1 MRRRIW
7 APILGFVLVFVLVF
21 FGVQFL
27 TKTGVFRVPGVVS
40 YDESLS
46 EDEIKMLSEIFT
58 DEVVLD
64 ADVSISAREVFELP
78 ELSSHEFLYEIYVP
92 VANFYKVDGK
102 ISIASVDEFFQ
113 RENQEKLGYEIYK
126 IENLNH
132 KVKLLKLNDKYYLD
146 DFKSGAVF
154 RIISFESEK
163 FEQEILPLVSE
174 KMARDFP
181 SAEMTLTFAQTGVT
195 ALSRG
200 MNAKLYSV
208 GNAEYFAENIGEYLS
223 SFDLTHTSNESSFT
237 DFASTRN
244 ICSDKRFINT
254 LTAIGLDIVE
264 LTGNHNQDCGDQA
277 ALETID
283 VYNEKGILTVGG
295 GKTAEEAARPL
306 EIEKKNNNMTMLAFN
321 LSTGGATYDNTPGA
335 NQYYE
340 ETAAAQ
346 IKAAKER
353 GDTVIVDI
361 QYYECNAYASE
372 YEDPICD
379 YANSAAGDQIGFFR
393 HLIDLGADVVVGTS
407 AHQPQTFEV
416 YGDGVIYYGL
426 GNLFFDQVWW
436 PGTTRSLILVH
447 HIYNNEILQTEVV
460 PTVYGDEMQTRLM
473 DEETAQWFLNRLVNA
488 RPTPAAGS
496 GDLQGALNSW
506 TRSVGG
512 SKGVIFYDLDSGQV
526 LASYNP
532 DEKFAT
538 ASIYKLFVVYEGYR
552 RLQNGTWNGE
562 DQAGSTGK
570 TIAKCLDLAIRES
583 NSTCAETL
591 WAMMGRET
599 LDAAVQNDFGLPN
612 VTVGSLSATPREIML
627 MMKRFYEHPEI
638 TNEDL
643 AATIKDS
650 FLNQP
655 PSYGLCSGP
664 CNWRQGL
671 PSGFS
676 DKVLV
681 YNKVGWN
688 FNGSIWTIYDD
699 AAILEFPEKDRHII
713 AVVMTSGIHYN
724 QIRNLASLIENVI

>member
-7 APILGFVLVFVLVF
+7 APVVGFILIFLVVF
-21 FGVQFL
+21 FGVQFS
-27 TKTGVFRVPGVVS
+27 TKTGVFRAPGVVI
-40 YDESLS
+40 YDENLG
-46 EDEIKMLSEIFT
+46 DEVKAELEAIFT
-58 DEVVLD
+58 DKVELSHNVTISMRSELD
-64 ADVSISAREVFELP
+64 LP
-78 ELSSHEFLYEIYVP
+78 ELKENEVLYEILVP
-92 VANFYKVDGK
+92 VTDFYSTETNIEVQNAN
-102 ISIASVDEFFQ
+102 
-113 RENQEKLGYEIYK
+113 EIYNNCLECNFTLLPIK
-126 IENLNH
+126 DLNH
-132 KVKLLKLNDKYYLD
+132 KVKLLKLNNKYYLD

-154 RIISFESEK
+154 IIVTFDSEGFENDIK
-163 FEQEILPLVSE
+163 PLIAEFS
-174 KMARDFP
+174 KRDFP
-181 SAEMTLTFAQTGVT
+181 TADTTLTLAQTGVT

-208 GNAEYFAENIGEYLS
+208 GNAEYFAENIKDYLS

-237 DFASTRN
+237 DFANARN

-254 LTAIGLDIVE
+254 LTTIGLDIVE

-277 ALETID
+277 AIETID
-283 VYNEKGILTVGG
+283 VYNEKGIKIVGG
-295 GKTAEEAARPL
+295 GKTAEEAAKPL
-306 EIEKKNNNMTMLAFN
+306 EIDQKDNQVTMLAYN

-340 ETAAAQ
+340 EKAAAQ

-353 GDTVIVDI
+353 GDIVIVDI
-361 QYYECNAYASE
+361 QYYECNAYAST
-372 YEDPICD
+372 YEDPACD

-407 AHQPQTFEV
+407 AHQPQTFEK
-416 YGDGVIYYGL
+416 YGNGVIYYGL

-436 PGTTRSLILVH
+436 PGTTRSLVLVH
-447 HIYNNEILQTEVV
+447 HIYNDKILQTEVV
-460 PTVYGDEMQTRLM
+460 PTVYGNEMQTRLM
-473 DEETAQWFLNRLVNA
+473 DEESAKWFLDRLINA
-488 RPTPAAGS
+488 RPAPAAGS
-496 GDLQGALNSW
+496 DDLQGALNSW

-512 SKGVIFYDLDSGQV
+512 SKGVIFYDLDTNKV
-526 LASYNP
+526 LAEYNA
-532 DEKFAT
+532 DKKFAT

-562 DQAGSTGK
+562 DRAGSTGK

-583 NSTCAETL
+583 NSACAETL
-591 WAMMGRET
+591 WEMMGRDA
-599 LDAAVQNDFGLPN
+599 LDAAVQNDFGLPS

-638 TNEDL
+638 TDENL
-643 AATIKDS
+643 VATIKDS

-655 PSYGLCSGP
+655 PSAGLCSGL

-676 DKVLV
+676 DKVKV

-688 FNGSIWTIYDD
+688 FNGSVWTIYND
-699 AAILEFPEKDRHII
+699 AAIIEFPEKDRRII
-713 AVVMTSGIHYN
+713 AAVMTSGVNYSK
-724 QIRNLASLIENVI
+724 IRDLARQIENVIK

>member
-7 APILGFVLVFVLVF
+7 APIAGFVLIFVAVF
-21 FGVQFL
+21 FGVQFF
-27 TKTGVFRVPGVVS
+27 TKTGLFRVPGAVI
-40 YDESLS
+40 YDESLGDELIS
-46 EDEIKMLSEIFT
+46 ELSAIFT
-58 DEVVLD
+58 DEVDLD
-64 ADVSISAREVFELP
+64 RDVTISIRDTL
-78 ELSSHEFLYEIYVP
+78 ELSGLKENEVLYEVLVP
-92 VANFYKVDGK
+92 VANFYSTETNVEVG
-102 ISIASVDEFFQ
+102 STDELFNNC
-113 RENQEKLGYEIYK
+113 EDCIYK
-126 IENLNH
+126 MISVRNLDH
-132 KVKLLKLNDKYYLD
+132 TVKLLKINGKYYLD

-154 RIISFESEK
+154 YILTFESDRFK
-163 FEQEILPLVSE
+163 QEIEPLISE
-174 KMARDFP
+174 FKNRDFP
-181 SAEMTLTFAQTGVT
+181 TSETTLTLAQTGVT

-208 GNAEYFAENIGEYLS
+208 GNAEYFAENIKDYLS

-237 DFASTRN
+237 DFANTRN

-277 ALETID
+277 AIETID
-283 VYNEKGILTVGG
+283 VYNEKGIKIVGG
-295 GKTAEEAARPL
+295 GKTAEEAAKPL
-306 EIEKKNNNMTMLAFN
+306 EIDQKDNHVTMLAFN

-361 QYYECNAYASE
+361 QYYECAAYAST

-379 YANSAAGDQIGFFR
+379 YADSAAGDQIGFFR

-407 AHQPQTFEV
+407 AHQPQTFER

-447 HIYNNEILQTEVV
+447 HIYNDKILQTEIV

-473 DEETAQWFLNRLVNA
+473 DEETVKWFLNRLINA

-496 GDLQGALNSW
+496 DDLQGVLNSW
-506 TRSVGG
+506 VRSTGG
-512 SKGVIFYDLDSGQV
+512 SKGAIFYDLDSGQV

-562 DQAGSTGK
+562 DRAGSTGK
-570 TIAKCLDLAIRES
+570 TIAQCLDLAIRES
-583 NSTCAETL
+583 NSACAETL
-591 WAMMGRET
+591 WGMIGRDT
-599 LDAAVQNDFGLPN
+599 LDAAVQNDFELPS

-638 TNEDL
+638 TDENL
-643 AATIKDS
+643 VATIKDS

-676 DKVLV
+676 DKVKV

-699 AAILEFPEKDRHII
+699 AAIIEFPEKDRRII
-713 AVVMTSGIHYN
+713 AVVMTSGVHYN
-724 QIRNLASLIENVI
+724 KIRDLATQIENVIK